1 MGRTARRRVPQTA
14 LEKSE
19 IAAAAV
25 HPVCGRHPIRVG
37 WRTTG
42 RQVGA
47 HGELANAKVMIMLTQ
62 TSPGSAG
69 PGEGASRLSYAERNT
84 PYWRRNLAICVFG
97 SFTTLMSLSM
107 LLPFLPLYVQQ
118 LGVSSSSAVIQWSGV
133 AFSATFVGTAVTA
146 PIWGHMAD
154 RFGRKAMLVRAA
166 IGMAIVMSLIG
177 VAHTAIELVVLRLV
191 AGLVGGYSSASI
203 VMIGTQAPRERAGW
217 ALGVLSTGALLGS
230 LVGPLVGGFL
240 PTWVGI
246 RGTFFVG
253 GAVIAVAAAATILLV
268 REDFDRESDQH
279 HRVAE
284 RNASSSATF
293 NRSIILALLLTAM
306 MVLFANM
313 SIEPI
318 ITVYIGQL
326 GVPAHHLVR
335 IAGIVMACSA
345 LGSMLTAAKLGA
357 LADRVGS
364 WKVIIGCLLATGL
377 VMLPQAFV
385 AQWWQLAVLR
395 VFMGMTI
402 AGLLPAVAK
411 LVRQSVDEN
420 NSGKA
425 LGYLQSAQFA
435 GQVAGPL
442 AGGQIGAHIGLHEV
456 FFATG
461 SLLILCAGFNGWV
474 VSRHFPLRLPDRGQ
488 VHP

>member
-1 MGRTARRRVPQTA
+1 M
-14 LEKSE
+14 S
-19 IAAAAV
+19 
-25 HPVCGRHPIRVG
+25 
-37 WRTTG
+37 
-42 RQVGA
+42 
-47 HGELANAKVMIMLTQ
+47 TQ
-62 TSPGSAG
+62 TNPAAYALA
-69 PGEGASRLSYAERNT
+69 PYARQRSYAERNA

-107 LLPFLPLYVQQ
+107 LLPFLPLYVRE

-133 AFSATFVGTAVTA
+133 AFSATFVGTALTS
-146 PIWGHMAD
+146 PMWGHLAD
-154 RFGRKAMLVRAA
+154 RFGRKPMLVRAA
-166 IGMAIVMSLIG
+166 IGMAVVMSLIG
-177 VAHTAIELVVLRLV
+177 VAHSVVELVALRLI
-191 AGLVGGYSSASI
+191 AGLVGGFSSASI
-203 VMIGTQAPRERAGW
+203 VMIGTQAPRDRAGW
-217 ALGVLSTGALLGS
+217 ALGLLSTGALMGN

-253 GAVIAVAAAATILLV
+253 GAMIAVAAAASMLLV
-268 REDFDRESDQH
+268 REDFDRHADQRL
-279 HRVAE
+279 RVA
-284 RNASSSATF
+284 AIKAPSSTTF
-293 NRSIILALLLTAM
+293 NRSIIVGLLLTAM

-377 VMLPQAFV
+377 LMVPQAFV

-402 AGLLPAVAK
+402 AGLLPAIAK
-411 LVRQSVDEN
+411 LVRQSVDE
-420 NSGKA
+420 SHLGKT
-425 LGYLQSAQFA
+425 LGYLQSFQSA
-435 GQVAGPL
+435 GLVFGPL
-442 AGGQIGAHIGLHEV
+442 VGGQIGVWLGLHDV
-456 FFATG
+456 FFVTG
-461 SLLILCAGFNGWV
+461 ALLISCAGFNAWA
-474 VSRHFPLRLPDRGQ
+474 SIRHVRHLRLAMT
-488 VHP
+488 